1 VQLLLAIRKWLLLLF
16 LLHASRLLDLPLPK
30 VQLLQATHQLR
41 RNHTV
46 H

>member
-1 VQLLLAIRKWLLLLF
+1 LLLAILKWLLLLF
-16 LLHASRLLDLPLPK
+16 LLHALKLLVLPLPML
-30 VQLLQATHQLR
+30 QHLQATHQLR